1 MIRRIGF
8 IAMFLVV
15 LTPVLGQTDPQQSHI
30 DGNVPPRES
39 FTQFLQ
45 RDLLAFFRAGNTP
58 SATSVEYSLLR
69 ESATQSGVTFP
80 KFYAWVKVFAGST
93 VIQEGAVRLAAVNRT
108 HFEVTNFLSAQQVI
122 ASPSDVSSIFPS
134 PLVSIVLKRAG
145 AK

>member
-1 MIRRIGF
+1 MAVLF
-8 IAMFLVV
+8 VV
-15 LTPVLGQTDPQQSHI
+15 FTPVRGQTDLQQTHI
-30 DGNVPPRES
+30 DGNVPLRGS

-45 RDLLAFFRAGNTP
+45 RDLLAFFRAGNAP

-69 ESATQSGVTFP
+69 DSATQSGVSFP

-108 HFEVTNFLSAQQVI
+108 HFEVTNFLSAQHVI
-122 ASPSDVSSIFPS
+122 ARPSDVSSIFPS